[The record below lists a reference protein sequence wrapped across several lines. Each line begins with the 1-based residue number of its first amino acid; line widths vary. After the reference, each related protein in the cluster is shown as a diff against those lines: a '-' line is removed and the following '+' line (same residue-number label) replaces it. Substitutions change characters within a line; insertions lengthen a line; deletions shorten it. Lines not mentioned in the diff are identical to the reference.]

1 MNIVNI
7 ILNNLLIT
15 IIFITFFIIS
25 YYYYMRRNI
34 KHVVVFDLDETIGC
48 FQQFGIFCDA
58 LEIFNKKKLTRDDFI
73 EILDLYPEYFRPNL
87 FNIMKFLK
95 EKKIKGDLQKV
106 CLYTNNN
113 GPKEWARRICLY
125 IDNKID
131 YKLFDNHIGAYMVG
145 GKQIE
150 RNRTT
155 HKKTIDDFLSTT
167 RFSQDIK
174 ICFIDDLYHEKMDT
188 TNVYYIH
195 VDPYNKIL
203 PIEILTGRYLQKYN
217 LDVDPI
223 QFNKII
229 KNYMNKINISDIH
242 NNNIDHNQNGKEI
255 LKHLEKFLSSSKLS
269 EKQTKKKTLRNNT
282 SKKKY

>member
-1 MNIVNI
+1 MNIMNI
-7 ILNNLLIT
+7 ILNNLFII

-48 FQQFGIFCDA
+48 FQQLGIFCDA

-95 EKKIKGDLQKV
+95 QKKIKGDLQKV

-155 HKKTIDDFLSTT
+155 HEKTVDDFLNTT
-167 RFSQDIK
+167 HFSQDIK

-188 TNVYYIH
+188 ANVYYIH
-195 VDPYNKIL
+195 VEPYNKIL
-203 PIEILTGRYLQKYN
+203 PIETLISRYLKRYN

-223 QFNKII
+223 QFNKFI
-229 KNYMNKINISDIH
+229 KFIKSYMGKFNISDIH
-242 NNNIDHNQNGKEI
+242 NDNKIDHNQNGKEI
-255 LKHLEKFLSSSKLS
+255 LKYLETFLSDTKLS
-269 EKQTKKKTLRNNT
+269 SKQTKNKTL
-282 SKKKY
+282 KK

>member
-1 MNIVNI
+1 MNIINI

-48 FQQFGIFCDA
+48 FQQLGIFCDA
-58 LEIFNKKKLTRDDFI
+58 LEIFNKKKLTRNDFM
-73 EILDLYPEYFRPNL
+73 ELLDLYPEYFRPNL

-95 EKKIKGDLQKV
+95 EKKKKGNLQKV

-125 IDNKID
+125 IDNKIE

-155 HKKTIDDFLSTT
+155 HEKTVDDFLNTT
-167 RFSQDIK
+167 RFSQNIK

-188 TNVYYIH
+188 ANVYYIH
-195 VDPYNKIL
+195 VEPYNKIL
-203 PIEILTGRYLQKYN
+203 PVETLISRYLKRYN

-229 KNYMNKINISDIH
+229 KSYMGKFNISDIH
-242 NNNIDHNQNGKEI
+242 NDNKIDHNQNGKVI
-255 LKHLEKFLSSSKLS
+255 LKHLKNFLSDSK
-269 EKQTKKKTLRNNT
+269 
-282 SKKKY
+282 